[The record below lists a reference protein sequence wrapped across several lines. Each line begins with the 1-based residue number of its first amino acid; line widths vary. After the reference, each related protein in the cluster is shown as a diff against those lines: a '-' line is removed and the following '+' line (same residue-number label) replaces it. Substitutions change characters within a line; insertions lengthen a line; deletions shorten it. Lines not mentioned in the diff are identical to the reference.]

1 METWNKMYKAIKID
15 DGVYSVGCRDWNIRD
30 FHGYSTY
37 EGTTY
42 NAFLV
47 LGEKNVLIDTVKET
61 FADELLTNIRRIIDP
76 KKIDIV
82 ISNHTE
88 MDHSGSIPKLMHI
101 IGKDKPIYC
110 SKMGKK
116 NLKNH
121 FNSDFNFHIVGTGDE
136 LKIGKR
142 TFSFIETKMLHWPDS
157 MFTYLVDEGIL
168 FSSDAFGQHYSGDLF
183 FDDEIGNQI
192 IPHAKKYY
200 ANILLPFSSKVQAL
214 LKDIE
219 KLGLKI
225 NMICPDHGI
234 IWRDDPSKI
243 IRAYDKWSK
252 QDVSAKA
259 VVIFDSMWEST
270 ANMAKAVAGGI
281 ESEAVNVRLMNTRKW
296 HRSDIVTEILDAG
309 AVVVGSPTLNNGIFP
324 VVADVMTY
332 IKGLR
337 PQNKIA
343 AAFGSYGWSGE
354 AVKIL
359 NGMLVEMGMYIVDD
373 GVKVQYVPDKDDLKK
388 SFDLG
393 VKIAKIL
400 KEKLS

>member
-1 METWNKMYKAIKID
+1 MYKTIKIA
-15 DGVYSVGCRDWNIRD
+15 DGIYSVGCRDWDIRD

-47 LGEKNVLIDTVKET
+47 LGDKNVLIDTVKST
-61 FADELLTNIRRIIDP
+61 FSHDLLTNISRIIDP

-82 ISNHTE
+82 ISNHSE
-88 MDHSGSIPKLMHI
+88 MDHSGSLPKLMHI
-101 IGKDKPIYC
+101 IGEDKPLYC
-110 SKMGKK
+110 SKMGEK
-116 NLKNH
+116 NLRNH
-121 FNSDFNFHIVGTGDE
+121 FNSNFNFHVVKTGDN

-142 TFSFIETKMLHWPDS
+142 TFNFLETKMLHWPDS
-157 MFTYLVDEGIL
+157 MFTYLVEEGIL
-168 FSSDAFGQHYSGDLF
+168 FSSDAFGQHYAGDLF
-183 FDDEIGNQI
+183 FDDEIGDQI

-214 LKDIE
+214 LKDIT
-219 KLGLKI
+219 KMDLKI
-225 NMICPDHGI
+225 NIICPDHGI
-234 IWRDDPSKI
+234 IWRNNPSKI
-243 IRAYDKWSK
+243 IKAYAKWSK
-252 QDVSAKA
+252 QELSDKA

-270 ANMAKAVAGGI
+270 AKMARAISSGI
-281 ESEAVNVRLMNTRKW
+281 ESENVNVRLMNTRKC

-359 NGMLVEMGMYIVDD
+359 NQMFSEMGMSIVDD
-373 GVKVQYVPDKDDLKK
+373 GVKVQYVPDKDDLEK
-388 SFDLG
+388 SFNLG
-393 VKIAKIL
+393 VKIAETL